1 MFTESMKTALAAETV
16 RLIMAVE
23 IEWPNEMTRA
33 HTGIGDLHLNE
44 ELFKGVGNIGSISS
58 IEQKSGD
65 SPSRLQLGLSSFDDS
80 VRGEVLRAQYHG
92 RAVTVWMVALNE
104 HYQPEA
110 SQVIWKGSIVDATV
124 SIGESNQLEVVV
136 SNRMEDWDK
145 KRPDRFTDESQQA
158 RHTGDRLFRYIT
170 IMTEWPI
177 YWGSDKQ
184 ATPLRDSI

>member
-1 MFTESMKTALAAETV
+1 MLTEAMKAALADEAV
-16 RLIMAVE
+16 RLILAVE
-23 IEWPNEMTRA
+23 VEWPNETTRA
-33 HTGIGDLHLNE
+33 HTGMGDLSLNN
-44 ELFKGVGNIGSISS
+44 ELFKGVGNLGSISA

-92 RAVTVWMVALNE
+92 RAVTVWLIALDE
-104 HYQPEA
+104 DYRTAA
-110 SQVIWKGSIVDATV
+110 SQIIWKGSIVDAAVTV
-124 SIGESNQLEVVV
+124 GETNQLEITV
-136 SNRMEDWDK
+136 SNRLEDWDK

-158 RHTGDRLFRYIT
+158 RHSGDRIFRYIP

-184 ATPLRDSI
+184 ATPLRDSL